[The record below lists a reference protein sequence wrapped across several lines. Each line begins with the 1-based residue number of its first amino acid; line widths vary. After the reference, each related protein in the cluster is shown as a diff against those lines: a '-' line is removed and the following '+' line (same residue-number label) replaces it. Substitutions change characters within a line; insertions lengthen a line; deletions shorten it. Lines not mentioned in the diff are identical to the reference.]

1 MHYFIT
7 KIPEKRELQQITFN
21 HSSGT
26 EFKDFTNFYKKST
39 AKSLASDNTLRFRKN
54 LLERI

>member
-1 MHYFIT
+1 MYYFII

-21 HSSGT
+21 HSSGP